1 MKTYKWAVEIGVTEN
16 WVDDGF
22 DMTDDSAHQMLSA
35 FVPYAYGHE
44 LEARVLK
51 PLDQVEIYKLAEVC
65 WKTDEDLQY
74 FDYNK
79 FAKILQERHGIK

>member
-1 MKTYKWAVEIGVTEN
+1 MKTYKWVVEIGVTEN

-22 DMTDDSAHQMLSA
+22 DMTDDSAHEMLA
-35 FVPYAYGHE
+35 TFVPYAYGHE

-51 PLDQVEIYKLAEVC
+51 PLDKLEIYKLAELC
-65 WKTDEDLQY
+65 WETDEDLQY